1 MLPKYNFRIVE
12 TFHMTLIVKRV
23 LDIFLEVKMKI
34 SRSREGDFCAE
45 FKPADSLK
53 IQSFV
58 SKSWALSP
66 FNVPRHVD
74 NIGFIFVLPVDFKMN
89 P

>member
-1 MLPKYNFRIVE
+1 MN
-12 TFHMTLIVKRV
+12 LIVKRV

-58 SKSWALSP
+58 S
-66 FNVPRHVD
+66 
-74 NIGFIFVLPVDFKMN
+74 
-89 P
+89 

>member
-1 MLPKYNFRIVE
+1 
-12 TFHMTLIVKRV
+12 MTLIVKRV